1 MVRLITLL
9 LCFFSFNAFAN
20 VLTGKDVDAK
30 LPFWEWRSENV
41 SIRLVQRLPD
51 QSRAY
56 FMARNFT
63 AEQAELIAQ
72 SCVFQTIFKNI
83 APPGQKKVISYDLS
97 EWDVKS
103 AGRKQGLVTREAWKT
118 TWKTKNAAQ
127 AARIA
132 FEWSLMPTRH
142 HYQPGDFN
150 WGMTIYGL
158 SPGTRFDLQLVWY
171 ENDEQK
177 KAAISDIECAPDIHP
192 DPESE

>member
-1 MVRLITLL
+1 ML
-9 LCFFSFNAFAN
+9 LCFVSFSTFA
-20 VLTGKDVDAK
+20 DVFSGTDADAK

-56 FMARNFT
+56 FVARNFT
-63 AEQAELIAQ
+63 TEQAELIAQ

-83 APPGQKKVISYDLS
+83 AAPGQAQEIRYDLS
-97 EWDVKS
+97 EWIVIS
-103 AGRKQGLVTREAWKT
+103 AGHKQGLITRQDWQT
-118 TWKTKNAAQ
+118 IWKTKNVAQ

-132 FEWSLMPTRH
+132 FEWSLLPTRH

-150 WGMTIYGL
+150 WGMTLYGL
-158 SPGTRFDLQLVWY
+158 SPGARFDLQLVWY

-177 KAAISDIECAPDIHP
+177 KALIADVECAADIHP

>member
-158 SPGTRFDLQLVWY
+158 PPGTRFDLQLVWY

-177 KAAISDIECAPDIHP
+177 KAVISNIECAADIHP

>member
-1 MVRLITLL
+1 MVRLIALL
-9 LCFFSFNAFAN
+9 LCCFSFNAFAN

-72 SCVFQTIFKNI
+72 SCAFQTIFKNI
-83 APPGQKKVISYDLS
+83 TPAGQKKVVSYDLS
-97 EWDVKS
+97 EWGIKS
-103 AGRKQGLVTREAWKT
+103 SGRKQGLVTREAWQT
-118 TWKTKNAAQ
+118 IWKTKNVTQ

-158 SPGTRFDLQLVWY
+158 PPGTRFDLQLVWY

-177 KAAISDIECAPDIHP
+177 MAAISNIECAADIHP

>member
-1 MVRLITLL
+1 MVRLITFL
-9 LCFFSFNAFAN
+9 LCCFSLNTFAT
-20 VLTGKDVDAK
+20 VLSGTDADAK

-41 SIRLVQRLPD
+41 LIRLVQRLPD

-83 APPGQKKVISYDLS
+83 APPDQKKVISYDLS
-97 EWDVKS
+97 EWGVKS
-103 AGRKQGLVTREAWKT
+103 AGRKQGLVTREAWQT
-118 TWKTKNAAQ
+118 TWKTKNVTQ

-150 WGMTIYGL
+150 WGMTLYGL
-158 SPGTRFDLQLVWY
+158 PPGTRFDLQLVWY
-171 ENDEQK
+171 ENDERK
-177 KAAISDIECAPDIHP
+177 MVAIPDVECAADIHP